1 MADITVDRT
10 GDRPL
15 VFKGTE
21 MAAASSRLEDGDAS
35 VGLRARGPSDTSSG
49 NRFWHIITIYK
60 LARKI
65 GGFVVAVTYET
76 DWETETDHHAAQVCA
91 NEAEVADF
99 LRAYDPLAWF
109 IGPPKGGPGSPQE
122 QRRERLTR
130 DLLLRYKDAVSEVL
144 ESLEPERV
152 E

>member
-1 MADITVDRT
+1 MADITLDRT

-15 VFKGTE
+15 AFSGKEV
-21 MAAASSRLEDGDAS
+21 ADATS
-35 VGLRARGPSDTSSG
+35 KLDTDPG
-49 NRFWHIITIYK
+49 NRHWHDITVYK
-60 LARKI
+60 LAGKTT
-65 GGFVVAVTYET
+65 GFIVAVAYHT
-76 DWETETDHHAAQVCA
+76 DWETETDHHCAEVCA
-91 NEAEVADF
+91 DVKAVAEF

-130 DLLLRYKDAVSEVL
+130 DLRLRYEDAVSEAL
-144 ESLEPERV
+144 DNLEPERV